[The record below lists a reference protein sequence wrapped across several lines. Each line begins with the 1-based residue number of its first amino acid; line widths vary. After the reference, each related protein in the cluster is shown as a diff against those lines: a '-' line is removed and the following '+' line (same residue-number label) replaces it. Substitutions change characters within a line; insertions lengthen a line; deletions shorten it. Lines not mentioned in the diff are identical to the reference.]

1 MGISRLFYLLDNK
14 ITVFLQPENRP
25 IMTEFVRKRVANAKN
40 DILSGLTVAL
50 ALVPEAVAF
59 AFVAGVDPLVGLYAA
74 FMIGL
79 ITSIFGGRPGMISG
93 ATGALAVVM
102 VALVA
107 EGNAKGTEGEELGL
121 YYLFATVI
129 LMGIIQMLAGVF
141 KLGKFVRLIPHPVMM
156 GFVNGLAIVI
166 FLSQLGMFKEGVN
179 DIFGGDKYETV
190 SVIKQYDII
199 GDLVYD
205 RITKKPIYIYSDSNR
220 LESFDKK
227 ETKYLVSDGQV
238 FDVNTKEVLFNIE
251 KDGVYTI
258 QKNGKVKKWI
268 ATNDLLLMLGLVLLT
283 MLIMWGLPKIKVT
296 SKFPEALIGIVV
308 VSAIVILG
316 KLDVA
321 TVGSF
326 IRDGGGEGLKGG
338 LPQFQFAIFDKIP
351 FTLETLYFIG
361 PYALILA
368 AIGLIESLMT
378 LNLIDEL
385 TETRGSSNGECL
397 AQGGANIITGL
408 FGGMGGCAM
417 IGQSIINI
425 KGGGR
430 TRLSGIVAAVTLLM
444 FILFASGLIEQVPIA
459 ALVGVMFMVVIG
471 TFAWSSFRILNKI
484 PLTDAV
490 VLIAVSS
497 LTVFFDLAVAV
508 IAGVIMSALAFA
520 WENAKKIRA
529 RKHIKEDGTKVYE
542 IWGPLFFGSIQAFNS
557 KFDVANDPE
566 NVEIDFIQSRVSDHS
581 ALEAIFNLVGKYEE
595 AGKKV
600 RVKHLSEE
608 CQALMIKASPRLASV
623 IEHDIDDPRYHVMAK
638 AMK

>member
-1 MGISRLFYLLDNK
+1 
-14 ITVFLQPENRP
+14 
-25 IMTEFVRKRVANAKN
+25 MTEFIRKRAANAKN

-79 ITSIFGGRPGMISG
+79 ITAVFGGRPGMISG

-102 VALVA
+102 VSLVA
-107 EGNAKGTEGEELGL
+107 EGNAMGEVGESLGL
-121 YYLFATVI
+121 YYLFVTVI

-166 FLSQLGMFKEGVN
+166 FLSQLGMFM
-179 DIFGGDKYETV
+179 TV
-190 SVIKQYDII
+190 
-199 GDLVYD
+199 
-205 RITKKPIYIYSDSNR
+205 
-220 LESFDKK
+220 E
-227 ETKYLVSDGQV
+227 DGQ
-238 FDVNTKEVLFNIE
+238 EVWM
-251 KDGVYTI
+251 
-258 QKNGKVKKWI
+258 NGTQLSI
-268 ATNDLLLMLGLVLLT
+268 MIGLVVLT
-283 MLIMWGLPKIKVT
+283 MGIMFGLPKLTKKV
-296 SKFPEALIGIVV
+296 PEALVAILV
-308 VSAIVILG
+308 VSAIVIFG

-326 IRDGGGEGLKGG
+326 IADGGGEGLKGG
-338 LPQFQFAIFDKIP
+338 LPQFQFDIFNKVP
-351 FTLETLYFIG
+351 FNLETLKFIF

-385 TETRGSSNGECL
+385 TETRGNSNKECM

-430 TRLSGIVAAVTLLM
+430 GRLSGIVAALALLG

-471 TFAWSSFRILNKI
+471 TFAWSSFRIMSKI
-484 PLTDAV
+484 PKTDLF
-490 VLIAVSS
+490 VLVLVSL
-497 LTVFFDLAVAV
+497 LTVLFDLAIAV
-508 IAGVIMSALAFA
+508 ISGVIVSALVFS
-520 WENAKKIRA
+520 WENAKRIRA
-529 RKHIKEDGTKVYE
+529 RKRMKDDGTKVYE
-542 IWGPLFFGSIQAFNS
+542 IWGPLFFGSITAFND
-557 KFDVANDPE
+557 KFDVKNDPE
-566 NVEIDFIQSRVSDHS
+566 KVEIDFVESRVSDHS
-581 ALEAIFNLVGKYEE
+581 AIEAVFNLVNKYEAE
-595 AGKKV
+595 GKQVKL
-600 RVKHLSEE
+600 KHLSED
-608 CQALMIKASPRLASV
+608 CKVLLYKSSPKFRDV
-623 IEHDIDDPRYHVMAK
+623 IVEAIDDPRYHLAENPEAFTK
-638 AMK
+638 GLGEYNL